1 MKRSPMRA
9 VLTAFSFLFLLAIIA
24 GPALAQ
30 GGGGDGLLQ
39 PATPSVLGTPLTE
52 TAPAPETP
60 QASPPTSPDG
70 ATQAPTADLK
80 LETGKVPGE
89 STAIPPD
96 EIPEIILKEMQQ
108 VEKNCSANVMYA
120 AFHDCRCIAVK
131 FLDARIKSNPETSGS
146 DRVFQSIQTECPD
159 EPGIAGFVY
168 KSCADVMRYARP
180 KDFEKFCK
188 CSANQVARNYSQRP
202 RMNMRYIDNL
212 RKSAFVSCGIAENPA
227 YNSPYLQK

>member
-1 MKRSPMRA
+1 MRA
-9 VLTAFSFLFLLAIIA
+9 ALTALSLLFLLPIIAA

-30 GGGGDGLLQ
+30 GGSNGLLR
-39 PATPSVLGTPLTE
+39 PSAPSVLGTPLTE
-52 TAPAPETP
+52 TAPAPESL
-60 QASPPTSPDG
+60 QASPQTPPDG
-70 ATQAPTADLK
+70 VKQVPTADLK

-89 STAIPPD
+89 SAAIPPD

-108 VEKNCSANVMYA
+108 IEKNCNANVMYA

-131 FLDARIKSNPETSGS
+131 FLDARIKSDPETSGS

-188 CSANQVARNYSQRP
+188 CSANQVARNYTQRP

-227 YNSPYLQK
+227 YNSPYLQEK

>member
-1 MKRSPMRA
+1 MRA
-9 VLTAFSFLFLLAIIA
+9 VLTAFSFLFLLPIVA

-30 GGGGDGLLQ
+30 GGSGSLLQ
-39 PATPSVLGTPLTE
+39 PSAPSVLGAPLTE
-52 TAPAPETP
+52 TAPAPETLQTP
-60 QASPPTSPDG
+60 PEGAKQPSP
-70 ATQAPTADLK
+70 ADLK
-80 LETGKVPGE
+80 LETGKIPGE
-89 STAIPPD
+89 STTIAPD

-108 VEKNCSANVMYA
+108 IEKNCNANVMYA

-146 DRVFQSIQTECPD
+146 DRVFQSIQNECPD

-212 RKSAFVSCGIAENPA
+212 RKSAFVSCGIAEDPA
-227 YNSPYLQK
+227 YNSPYLQEK